1 MDVHQWK
8 DLNHKM
14 GKARRQQLR
23 QAVEQEIVEM
33 DLRGLRELMAKT
45 QKDRP

>member
-1 MDVHQWK
+1 MDVHRWK

-14 GKARRQQLR
+14 GMARRQELR
-23 QAVEQEIVEM
+23 QAVEQEIADM

>member
-1 MDVHQWK
+1 MDVQHWK
-8 DLNHKM
+8 DLNREM
-14 GKARRQQLR
+14 RMARRQQLR
-23 QAVEQEIVEM
+23 QAVEQEIADM